1 MGASLFLWP
10 CEEPQIAIQPLSSD
24 LPRRSPSRADNAKGI
39 ILMLASMFVFSAVDT
54 QAKFLTATIDP
65 LQVVWMRQM
74 GLFIGVVILLLWR
87 GSVVLKTARIGLQLG
102 RGACAAL
109 SASLFIIGVSY
120 VPLADAVAVTFIAP
134 LLVTI
139 MGAVL
144 LGEYVG
150 IHRWTAV
157 LAGFAGT
164 LVIIRPGFDSFHPAL
179 ILPLIAACLF
189 AGRQVISRFL
199 SGVDN
204 TQTTVAYTAIAS
216 TLILSLPIPF
226 VWSYPQTQT
235 EIFIIISMASMAALG
250 ELLVIKALEVALAVV
265 VSPMQYTIIIWSSF
279 YGFMVFD
286 QLPDG
291 YTVGGTAII
300 ILSGLYTLHR
310 ERLRSQEKAAS

>member
-1 MGASLFLWP
+1 M
-10 CEEPQIAIQPLSSD
+10 
-24 LPRRSPSRADNAKGI
+24 
-39 ILMLASMFVFSAVDT
+39 LMSMFIFSAVDT

-65 LQVVWMRQM
+65 LQVVWFRQM
-74 GLFIGVVILLLWR
+74 GLFFGAIILLIWR
-87 GSVVLKTARIGLQLG
+87 GHQILRTAKLGLQIG
-102 RGACAAL
+102 RGTCAAL
-109 SASLFIIGVSY
+109 SASLFIMGVSF

-139 MGAVL
+139 MGALL

-157 LAGFAGT
+157 ILGFFGT

-199 SGVDN
+199 SSSDK
-204 TQTTVAYTAIAS
+204 TETTFAYTAIAS

-226 VWSYPQTQT
+226 VWSNPQTSA
-235 EIFIIISMASMAALG
+235 EILLIISMASMAAIA
-250 ELLVIKALEVALAVV
+250 ELLVIKALEIALVVV
-265 VSPMQYTIIIWSSF
+265 VSPMQYTIIIWASF

-286 QLPDG
+286 QLPDR
-291 YTVGGTAII
+291 YTIGGTVII
-300 ILSGLYTLHR
+300 VLSGLYTLHR
-310 ERLRSQEKAAS
+310 ERLRKPVTSQ

>member
-1 MGASLFLWP
+1 
-10 CEEPQIAIQPLSSD
+10 
-24 LPRRSPSRADNAKGI
+24 
-39 ILMLASMFVFSAVDT
+39 MLASMFVFSAVDT
-54 QAKFLTATIDP
+54 QAKFLTTTIDP

-74 GLFIGVVILLLWR
+74 GLFIGVMILLLWR
-87 GSVVLKTARIGLQLG
+87 GRVVLKTARIGLQLG
-102 RGACAAL
+102 RGACAGL

-310 ERLRSQEKAAS
+310 ERLRSQEKPAS

>member
-1 MGASLFLWP
+1 M
-10 CEEPQIAIQPLSSD
+10 AIHTVTSD
-24 LPRRSPSRADNAKGI
+24 LLPKAPSRKENLKGAL
-39 ILMLASMFVFSAVDT
+39 LMLISMFIFSAVDT
-54 QAKFLTATIDP
+54 QAKFLTTTIDP
-65 LQVVWMRQM
+65 LQVVWFRQM
-74 GLFIGVVILLLWR
+74 GLFFGVVILLIWR
-87 GSVVLKTARIGLQLG
+87 GQHILQTARLGMQIG

-109 SASLFIIGVSY
+109 SASLFILGVSY

-139 MGAVL
+139 MGALL

-150 IHRWTAV
+150 IHRWAAV
-157 LAGFAGT
+157 ILGFIGT

-199 SGVDN
+199 SGIDK
-204 TQTTVAYTAIAS
+204 TETTVAYTAIAS
-216 TLILSLPIPF
+216 TIILTLPIPF
-226 VWSYPQTQT
+226 VWTTPQTST
-235 EIFIIISMASMAALG
+235 EILLIISMASMAAIA
-250 ELLVIKALEVALAVV
+250 ELLVIKALEIALAVV

-286 QLPDG
+286 QLPDLF
-291 YTVGGTAII
+291 TVGGTAII

-310 ERLRSQEKAAS
+310 ERLRKPIAD

>member
-1 MGASLFLWP
+1 
-10 CEEPQIAIQPLSSD
+10 
-24 LPRRSPSRADNAKGI
+24 
-39 ILMLASMFVFSAVDT
+39 MLISMFIFSAVDT
-54 QAKFLTATIDP
+54 QAKYLTATIDP
-65 LQVVWMRQM
+65 LQVVWFRQM
-74 GLFIGVVILLLWR
+74 GLFFGVVILLIWR
-87 GSVVLKTARIGLQLG
+87 GRQILRTAKLGLQIS

-139 MGAVL
+139 MGALL

-157 LAGFAGT
+157 IVGFLGT
-164 LVIIRPGFDSFHPAL
+164 LIIIRPGFDSFHPAL
-179 ILPLIAACLF
+179 IFPLIAACLF

-199 SGVDN
+199 SGTDK
-204 TQTTVAYTAIAS
+204 TETTVTYTAIAS
-216 TLILSLPIPF
+216 TFILSLPIPF
-226 VWSYPQTQT
+226 VWTNPQTSA
-235 EIFIIISMASMAALG
+235 EILLIISMASMAAIA
-250 ELLVIKALEVALAVV
+250 ELLVIKALEIALAVV

-291 YTVGGTAII
+291 YTIGGAAII
-300 ILSGLYTLHR
+300 MLSGLYTLHR
-310 ERLRSQEKAAS
+310 ERVRKPVTPK

>member
-1 MGASLFLWP
+1 
-10 CEEPQIAIQPLSSD
+10 
-24 LPRRSPSRADNAKGI
+24 
-39 ILMLASMFVFSAVDT
+39 MLASMFVFSAVDT

-74 GLFIGVVILLLWR
+74 GLFIGVMILLLWR

-291 YTVGGTAII
+291 YTVGGAAII

-310 ERLRSQEKAAS
+310 ERLRSKKSGNS

>member
-1 MGASLFLWP
+1 MHTLT
-10 CEEPQIAIQPLSSD
+10 SD
-24 LPRRSPSRADNAKGI
+24 LLPKIPSRKENLKGTF
-39 ILMLASMFVFSAVDT
+39 LMLVSMFIFSAVDT
-54 QAKFLTATIDP
+54 QAKFLTTTIDP
-65 LQVVWMRQM
+65 LQVAWHRQT
-74 GLFIGVVILLLWR
+74 GLLFGVIILLIWR
-87 GSVVLKTARIGLQLG
+87 GHHILQTTKFGLQIG
-102 RGACAAL
+102 RGTCAAL
-109 SASLFIIGVSY
+109 STSLFIFGVSF

-139 MGAVL
+139 MGALL

-150 IHRWTAV
+150 IHRWAAV
-157 LAGFAGT
+157 ILGFIGT

-199 SGVDN
+199 SGIDK
-204 TQTTVAYTAIAS
+204 TETTVAYTAIAS
-216 TLILSLPIPF
+216 TIILTLPIPF
-226 VWSYPQTQT
+226 VWTTPQTHT
-235 EIFIIISMASMAALG
+235 EILLIISMASMAAIA
-250 ELLVIKALEVALAVV
+250 ELLVIKALEIALAVV

-286 QLPDG
+286 QLPDF

-310 ERLRSQEKAAS
+310 ERLRKPIAD

>member
-1 MGASLFLWP
+1 M
-10 CEEPQIAIQPLSSD
+10 
-24 LPRRSPSRADNAKGI
+24 
-39 ILMLASMFVFSAVDT
+39 LMLISMFIFSAVDT

-65 LQVVWMRQM
+65 LQVVWFRQM
-74 GLFIGVVILLLWR
+74 GLFFGVIILLIWR
-87 GSVVLKTARIGLQLG
+87 GHQILRTAKLGLQIG
-102 RGACAAL
+102 RGTCAAL
-109 SASLFIIGVSY
+109 SASLFIMGVSF

-139 MGAVL
+139 MGALL

-157 LAGFAGT
+157 ILGFFGT

-199 SGVDN
+199 SSSDK
-204 TQTTVAYTAIAS
+204 TETTFAYTAIAS

-226 VWSYPQTQT
+226 VWSNPQTSA
-235 EIFIIISMASMAALG
+235 EILLIISMASMAAIA
-250 ELLVIKALEVALAVV
+250 ELLVIKALEIALVVV
-265 VSPMQYTIIIWSSF
+265 VSPMQYTIIIWASF

-286 QLPDG
+286 QLPDR
-291 YTVGGTAII
+291 YTIGGTVII
-300 ILSGLYTLHR
+300 VLSGLYTLHR
-310 ERLRSQEKAAS
+310 ERLRKPVTSQ

>member
-1 MGASLFLWP
+1 
-10 CEEPQIAIQPLSSD
+10 
-24 LPRRSPSRADNAKGI
+24 
-39 ILMLASMFVFSAVDT
+39 MLLSMFVFSAVDT

-74 GLFIGVVILLLWR
+74 GLFVGVVILLLWR
-87 GSVVLKTARIGLQLG
+87 GSVVLKTARIGLQLS

-139 MGAVL
+139 MGALL

-216 TLILSLPIPF
+216 TFILSLPIPF
-226 VWSYPQTQT
+226 VWTYPQTQT
-235 EIFIIISMASMAALG
+235 ELIIIISMACMAALG

-291 YTVGGTAII
+291 YTIGGTAII

-310 ERLRSQEKAAS
+310 ERLRSQKSATSPK